1 MTKPLTQRRKKL
13 QDNTPLPVSASQR
26 PDESAKQKWRRYEP
40 LEPRYFPNPPGFQSR
55 FPPTT
60 IDNVGHVLDAY
71 GVSMSYDVIR
81 KRLRHSFPGLSIAA
95 DNADNV
101 ALQEIISLCAL
112 NNLQSGLVPGY
123 VDAIADRNRVN
134 PIQVWIESKPWDQTD
149 RLKEMQDTLTVRE
162 DFPVELRDLLMH
174 RWFRSAAA
182 AAIAPDF
189 RCRGVLT
196 LQGGQSL
203 GKTTWVS
210 ALLPPEMRAEYLKI
224 DHHLDPNSKDSVLTA
239 VSHFIVEIGELDSS
253 LKKDVARLKG
263 FLTSPSDKVRRPYAR
278 SDSEYPRRTVFCA
291 TVNHANFL
299 VDTTG
304 NSRWWTLPV
313 VAINYDHGID
323 MQQLFAQM
331 AEEVKAG
338 KPWWLTRE
346 EELLLD
352 QQNADHL
359 AVSVIR
365 ERLLAHV
372 DRVNQDV
379 GKLDYKMMKPIEVLE
394 MLGFEHPRNVDM
406 KECAEV
412 LRGLFGDSKRSGG
425 FNRWPVP
432 VERLKPL
439 APRTTVAPSAA
450 PDAPY

>member
-1 MTKPLTQRRKKL
+1 MESETKIQTPEVPPTSPSKPKPRRHEAL
-13 QDNTPLPVSASQR
+13 D
-26 PDESAKQKWRRYEP
+26 
-40 LEPRYFPNPPGFQSR
+40 PRDFPNPPGFFSK

-60 IDNVGHVLDAY
+60 IDNVQHVLDSY
-71 GVSMSYDVIR
+71 GVSISYDVIR
-81 KRLRHSFPGLSIAA
+81 KRLRHKFPGLSIAK

-101 ALQEIISLCAL
+101 ALTEAVSLCVL
-112 NNLQSGLVPGY
+112 NNMQSGLVPGY

-134 PIQVWIESKPWDQTD
+134 PIKDWIESVPWDKTD
-149 RLKEMQDTLTVRE
+149 RLKAMQETLTVR
-162 DFPVELRDLLMH
+162 DDYPIELRNLLMH
-174 RWFRSAAA
+174 RWFRSGAAA
-182 AAIAPDF
+182 AVMPDF
-189 RCRGVLT
+189 HCRGVLT

-203 GKTTWVS
+203 GKTSWVS
-210 ALLPPEMRAEYLKI
+210 SLLPPDMRAEYLKI
-224 DHHLDPNSKDSVLTA
+224 DHHLDPNSKDSVVTA
-239 VSHFIVEIGELDSS
+239 VSHYLVEIGELDSS
-253 LKKDVARLKG
+253 LKKDIARLKG
-263 FLTSPSDKVRRPYAR
+263 FLTSPTDKVRRPYAR

-291 TVNHANFL
+291 TVNHSNFL

-313 VAINYDHGID
+313 VAINYDHQID

-338 KPWWLTRE
+338 EPWWLSKE
-346 EELLLD
+346 EEALLD

-372 DRVNQDV
+372 DEVSKDLA
-379 GKLDYKMMKPIEVLE
+379 KLDYKMMQPVEVLK
-394 MLGFEHPRNVDM
+394 MLGFEHPKNSDA
-406 KECAEV
+406 KECAEIM
-412 LRGLFGDSKRSGG
+412 RGLFGDSKRSGG

-432 VERLKPL
+432 VAKSSPL
-439 APRTTVAPSAA
+439 APLKTATRAPA